1 MATILS
7 QVPLTETAD
16 VLLVATAQ
24 GAGPAGWRV
33 TFLGA
38 SWTGSVVLKTNR
50 AAPGQAQSLTSIA
63 YLTASTGATNAA
75 DTAITGDGDFII
87 PLASCAY
94 DLYAVYTHTSGSCAV
109 KVLTEDAGSGGGG
122 GDVTAA
128 GVDGSASQNTFGAD
142 IPYTGSYTFPG
153 ALAITGALTGVTQA
167 TFSTKVVSSTALATP
182 SALAATALNAFASTV
197 SGAVLMGYGTTGD
210 VTLKNRAGTSV
221 AYVGPNTTKFWCV
234 GDLAIAGA
242 FTGAT
247 TGSFSSTLASG
258 AITAPS
264 LTALATPADVG
275 TTPATAAPTQ
285 VLATNTGGATTIV
298 TTGVGGKG
306 GDASVTTGA
315 GGTAALAATAG
326 TGGAGGDYAVTT
338 GAGAVSA
345 VTGAGTGTGGKGG
358 ALAFTSG
365 VGGAASTSTGV
376 NLGGASGAITLTT
389 SAGGAATNGSANTG
403 GASGVVT
410 IATGNGGAGATAQ
423 GVSGAITLQT
433 GTSTATVGA
442 IICSPGGVQ
451 LLNLTNTGATTGLVL
466 IDGTYGAGVAS
477 LRLNGLTNAAGG
489 NTGTLTNCPHTGNPS
504 FWAPVSI
511 AGTVYAVPCFAL
523 T

>member
-7 QVPLTETAD
+7 QVPLTATAD

-94 DLYAVYTHTSGSCAV
+94 DLYAVYTHTSGSAAV

-167 TFSTKVVSSTALATP
+167 TFSTKIVSSTALATP

-197 SGAVLMGYGTTGD
+197 SGAAIMGYGTTND
-210 VTLKNRAGTSV
+210 VSLMNRAGTV
-221 AYVGPNTTKFWCV
+221 VVGVGPNTTTTTLGGSLSFTGTNPAISVINLEGITLANNTNAIRGASVNPTRASGWISFSGTV
-234 GDLAIAGA
+234 GATPAQVYTDYRELHTTGVAEVLGFGSFPYMDSGSTCASMFAHQAIAYVS
-242 FTGAT
+242 TGAT
-247 TGSFSSTLASG
+247 V
-258 AITAPS
+258 
-264 LTALATPADVG
+264 LTAA
-275 TTPATAAPTQ
+275 
-285 VLATNTGGATTIV
+285 GA
-298 TTGVGGKG
+298 
-306 GDASVTTGA
+306 
-315 GGTAALAATAG
+315 AG
-326 TGGAGGDYAVTT
+326 TGIFAGTFKTVIDGATFNS
-338 GAGAVSA
+338 GAVAAAQFLSFQA
-345 VTGAGTGTGGKGG
+345 NVTD
-358 ALAFTSG
+358 
-365 VGGAASTSTGV
+365 VQAADTAMANWEV
-376 NLGGASGAITLTT
+376 ASGGINAMIKFRCSAAKGATYFVNFADNAEPAEKTT
-389 SAGGAATNGSANTG
+389 AKTTATNNVVGNIKVLVGDQVGYINIHSAK
-403 GASGVVT
+403 
-410 IATGNGGAGATAQ
+410 AT
-423 GVSGAITLQT
+423 
-433 GTSTATVGA
+433 
-442 IICSPGGVQ
+442 
-451 LLNLTNTGATTGLVL
+451 
-466 IDGTYGAGVAS
+466 
-477 LRLNGLTNAAGG
+477 
-489 NTGTLTNCPHTGNPS
+489 
-504 FWAPVSI
+504 
-511 AGTVYAVPCFAL
+511 
-523 T
+523 